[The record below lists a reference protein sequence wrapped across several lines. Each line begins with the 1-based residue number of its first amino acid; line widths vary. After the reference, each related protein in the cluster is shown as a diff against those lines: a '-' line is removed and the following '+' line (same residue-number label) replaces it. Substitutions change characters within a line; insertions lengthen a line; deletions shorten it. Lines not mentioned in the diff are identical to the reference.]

1 MLVIIIVIQNSKW
14 LLEHFWDKILKL
26 HQSWSNMSYF
36 PWCRLFSCIRW
47 LKPFSLWVKM
57 VYKLIKRFECKV
69 SKKLIFTNID
79 SYIEFSAEVDFTF
92 FRWDPVF
99 AAISL
104 RLILPVHSLP
114 FPVNP
119 TVAQR
124 QLYPCKVFVHTASSS
139 QSFSSMHWS
148 VSRENQ
154 NTGMRVWYV
163 VRLLVSSLTTCEHK
177 IWQWESRTAV
187 SSSWDL
193 WALDRSRN
201 YALPVL
207 GSR

>member
-1 MLVIIIVIQNSKW
+1 MIIIAIQNSKW

-36 PWCRLFSCIRW
+36 PWCRLFSGIRW
-47 LKPFSLWVKM
+47 LKPLSLWVKM

-69 SKKLIFTNID
+69 SKKMTFTNIE
-79 SYIEFSAEVDFTF
+79 SYIEFSAEVDFKF

-154 NTGMRVWYV
+154 NTGM
-163 VRLLVSSLTTCEHK
+163 LSAFTSLTTCEHK